1 MHDIEPSVIA
11 RDDGRV
17 IAYLLAMTAQSQLD
31 VPVLVPMFKVFDGL
45 VFKDRPLSSYNYLVV
60 GQVCVDKTYRG
71 RGVFDACYDHYRRCF
86 LDKYTFAVTEIASSN
101 LRSLSAHRRVG
112 FQTIHEYKAPDG
124 ENWCIV
130 LLEWDTIK
138 QVSI

>member
-1 MHDIEPSVIA
+1 
-11 RDDGRV
+11 
-17 IAYLLAMTAQSQLD
+17 
-31 VPVLVPMFKVFDGL
+31 
-45 VFKDRPLSSYNYLVV
+45 VV
-60 GQVCVDKTYRG
+60 
-71 RGVFDACYDHYRRCF
+71 
-86 LDKYTFAVTEIASSN
+86 DKYTFAVTEIASSN

-130 LLEWDTIK
+130 LLEWDAIK